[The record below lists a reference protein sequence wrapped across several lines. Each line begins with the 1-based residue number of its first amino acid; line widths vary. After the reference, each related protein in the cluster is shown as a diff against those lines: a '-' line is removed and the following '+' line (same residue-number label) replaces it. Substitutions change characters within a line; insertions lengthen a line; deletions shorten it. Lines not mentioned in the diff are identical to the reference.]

1 MHLEGGCLPA
11 MIFRSGNRGVLSLSL
26 SLFVLELFLNELLAR
41 PNCSNSQNIPA
52 MVKTYSK
59 YELSQT
65 FGLVTSALSNVVS
78 ISDSGARSA
87 GPGVAVVGAN
97 EEVLTWDVKKGELL
111 SKWKDEKSNSQVTAI
126 ARSRADPDIFAAG

>member
-1 MHLEGGCLPA
+1 VGSFLT
-11 MIFRSGNRGVLSLSL
+11 L

-41 PNCSNSQNIPA
+41 PNFSKSQIIPA

-78 ISDSGARSA
+78 ISDSGTRLA

-126 ARSRADPDIFAAG
+126 ARSSADPDIFAAG